1 MVMELDF
8 ASSVPIYQQIRD
20 QIVKAVANGE
30 FADGD
35 RLPSVRALAGEAGI
49 NTMTVNKSY
58 QLLKQ
63 EGYIVTDRRNGAIV
77 QCAGGR
83 RGTVERKL
91 KEQLGLLAAEAKI
104 AGVSQEEFLEICR
117 GCYGKQRM
125 EAEGVTE
132 AWGPAGNVTGGS
144 VWK

>member
-30 FADGD
+30 FTDGD

-77 QCAGGR
+77 QCAGGKKGKGR
-83 RGTVERKL
+83 QKV
-91 KEQLGLLAAEAKI
+91 KEGVGLLAAEAKV
-104 AGVSQEEFLEICR
+104 AGISQEEFLEICR
-117 GCYGKQRM
+117 ECYQR
-125 EAEGVTE
+125 
-132 AWGPAGNVTGGS
+132 
-144 VWK
+144 